1 MDNQLVVVKRHL
13 GKGGALCKEFNRVRQ
28 NDELDWRTEQAYA
41 LEMIKNS
48 AQLQRCD
55 PATIGRS
62 MVDLAVMG
70 LSLSPAMKEAYL
82 IPYKNSCTASPSYM
96 GLVQIVLRTGVVTKV
111 ETDVVREGD
120 EWKQWS
126 ESGEK
131 RFRHVIGDKRG
142 EVTHAW
148 AAFHLINGDVKIEI
162 MDQEALRGC
171 RDAAAKKNGGE
182 VPFVWKGPFKEQMY
196 KKCAIRRGWNLLP
209 KLRDH
214 RAVAAM
220 EAVERTD
227 PMDFSESRVVNE
239 SYTLSSDQVNEL
251 ISMMATAGVN
261 AQAHDAWLA
270 GLAKRLGYKGIRHVN
285 EEDFDKAKSLMK
297 EGLERWQTLSTSEP
311 SDSGQ
316 GATTAQGAAT

>member
-1 MDNQLVVVKRHL
+1 MDKQLMVVKRHL
-13 GKGGALCKEFNRVRQ
+13 GKGGALCKEFNRVRH
-28 NDELDWRTEQAYA
+28 DDDLDWKMEQAYA
-41 LEMIKNS
+41 LEIIKNS
-48 AQLQRCD
+48 SQLQRCD
-55 PATIGRS
+55 PDSIGRS
-62 MVDLAVMG
+62 LIDLAVMG

-82 IPYKNSCTASPSYM
+82 IPYKNNCTASPSYM

-148 AAFHLINGDVKIEI
+148 AAFHLVNGDVKIEI
-162 MDQEALRGC
+162 MDQDALRGC

-182 VPFVWKGPFKEQMY
+182 IPFVWKGPFKEQMY

-214 RAVAAM
+214 KAVAMM

-227 PMDFSESRVVNE
+227 PMDFTEAKVIHESDTLTSE
-239 SYTLSSDQVNEL
+239 QVNEL
-251 ISMMATAGVN
+251 IRMMADAGVD
-261 AQAHDAWLA
+261 ARAHDAWLA
-270 GLAKRLGYKGIRHVN
+270 GLAKKMGYKGIRHIPAD
-285 EEDFDKAKSLMK
+285 EFDAAALLMK
-297 EGLERWQTLSTSEP
+297 EGLERWKTLSTSEP
-311 SDSGQ
+311 SDLEQ
-316 GATTAQGAAT
+316 DATTARKVAT